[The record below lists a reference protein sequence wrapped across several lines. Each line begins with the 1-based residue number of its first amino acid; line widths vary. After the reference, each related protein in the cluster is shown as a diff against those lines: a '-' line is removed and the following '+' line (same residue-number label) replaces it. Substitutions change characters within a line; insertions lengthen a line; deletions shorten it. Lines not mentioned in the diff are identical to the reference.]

1 MNDSNAVIA
10 RERNDAGTLDL
21 KELFD
26 SLWAGRWVLL
36 ACMVASFVVALVY
49 LNTTT
54 YKYTAQMKVTPVSS
68 TSSVGSSLGGLS
80 GLASIAGVNLAQGQG
95 ASPFQ
100 LYTEGLDSQVVA
112 EALARR
118 RDLMQVIFK
127 SEWDERTQRFV
138 EPERGPVGRIVRGVK
153 AVLGLPVYA
162 WRPPGSAHLQL
173 YLSERVML
181 TQNAKTSVAT
191 ITYEDEDPR
200 FAVKLLSAIHEE
212 LDESLR
218 QKALA
223 RANLYIDYLS
233 RQLQRVTLIEHREAL
248 AQALAE
254 QEKMRMMASSRL
266 AFAAEPF
273 GAASSSLY
281 PTSPKPIPVLVLAV
295 MFGAAVGVGIVMVLR
310 QLRSRPI
317 MEE

>member
-10 RERNDAGTLDL
+10 REPNDVDTLDL

-36 ACMVASFVVALVY
+36 ACVVAAFVVALIY
-49 LNTTT
+49 LNATT
-54 YKYTAQMKVTPVSS
+54 YKYTARMKVTPVSS

-80 GLASIAGVNLAQGQG
+80 GLASIAGVNLSQGQG

-112 EALARR
+112 EALAQR

-127 SEWDERTQRFV
+127 SEWDDRTQRFV
-138 EPERGPVGRIVRGVK
+138 EPGRGPVGETVRGVR
-153 AVLGLPVYA
+153 AVLGLPVYT

-173 YLSERVML
+173 YLSERVKL
-181 TQNAKTSVAT
+181 TQNAKTSIAT
-191 ITYEDEDPR
+191 ITYEHEDPR
-200 FAVKLLSAIHEE
+200 FAVKFLSAIHEE

-233 RQLQRVTLIEHREAL
+233 RQLQHVTLIEHREAL

-273 GAASSSLY
+273 GPATPSLY
-281 PTSPKPIPVLVLAV
+281 PTSPKPIPVLVFAV
-295 MFGAAVGVGIVMVLR
+295 MFGAAIGVGVVIVLR
-310 QLRSRPI
+310 QFRGRRI
-317 MEE
+317 MSE